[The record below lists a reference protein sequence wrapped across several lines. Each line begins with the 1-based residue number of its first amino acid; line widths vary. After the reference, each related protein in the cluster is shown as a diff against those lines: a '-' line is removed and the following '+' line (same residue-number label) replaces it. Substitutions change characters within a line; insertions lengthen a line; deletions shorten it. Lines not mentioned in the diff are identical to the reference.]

1 MSPALVILTLGP
13 ALLVLALLL
22 ARARRRQAALVRA
35 MEAAETRA
43 QAATAQEMVRA
54 ERERFVKDLALALQG
69 QDTLEAFGD
78 SLLTALCRRLEAKAA
93 AFHCLEGEAGAYVLA
108 ARYAGGESPAFC
120 ERYLPGES
128 PAFCERYLPGEGLGG
143 QAVLDRQRRVCLGQ
157 AADWMWVGGA
167 TLAGVPLALIVAPIV
182 SGERVPGVVELALMR
197 EADAE
202 SLALLDEALPVVALS
217 LDILVTLLRNREE
230 LERRDRRLRDSEA
243 WLGTL
248 YETAN
253 EGIWVIDTNILT
265 TDLNPAMARILG
277 RDREAVVGHAV
288 FEFVDETNAAILQ
301 DQMRHRQRG
310 ETGSYEIAFSRPDG
324 RLVPCLMNASPLYD
338 SQGTRIGSFA
348 MVADL
353 TGVRGMAAASLA
365 GPRPDL
371 AGA

>member
-93 AFHCLEGEAGAYVLA
+93 AFHCLDGEAGAYVLA
-108 ARYAGGESPAFC
+108 ARYAG
-120 ERYLPGES
+120 GES

-243 WLGTL
+243 WLRTL

-253 EGIWVIDTNILT
+253 EGIWVIDTNVLT

-277 RDREAVVGHAV
+277 RDREAVVGHGV

>member
-13 ALLVLALLL
+13 ALLVLAPLLALLL
-22 ARARRRQAALVRA
+22 ARARRRQAALVSA

-43 QAATAQEMVRA
+43 QAATAQEMARA

-93 AFHCLEGEAGAYVLA
+93 AFHCLDGEAGAYVLA
-108 ARYAGGESPAFC
+108 ARYAG
-120 ERYLPGES
+120 GES

-143 QAVLDRQRRVCLGQ
+143 QAVLDRQRRVCVGQ

-167 TLAGVPLALIVAPIV
+167 TLAGVPLCLIVAPIV

-243 WLGTL
+243 WLRTL

-253 EGIWVIDTNILT
+253 EGIWVIDTTTLT

-324 RLVPCLMNASPLYD
+324 RLVLCLMNASPLYD
-338 SQGTRIGSFA
+338 SEGTRIGSFA